1 MTCSDEHSIG
11 LREHLIELVGKEM
24 QNPDNKDFYREDLVN
39 DLNLENNET
48 TATPGV
54 TTPKPKPEGKTKPKK
69 PKPEPEAKKDA
80 KAAKAKATRAALLK
94 KLAGLQGKGAPKEA
108 QEEEEEEDE
117 NEDEES
123 EEDPPEIE

>member
-48 TATPGV
+48 TATPEATKPKPKSEGK
-54 TTPKPKPEGKTKPKK
+54 PKPKPKPN
-69 PKPEPEAKKDA
+69 KPEPEAKKDA
-80 KAAKAKATRAALLK
+80 KAKAKATRAALLK
-94 KLAGLQGKGAPKEA
+94 KLAGLQGKDAPSKEA
-108 QEEEEEEDE
+108 QEEEGDEDEDEASEEEDE
-117 NEDEES
+117 DE
-123 EEDPPEIE
+123 